1 MSKQLLADI
10 CNSQAIVELI
20 MVAYK
25 MGAQE
30 PVLLASDYNI
40 NGIKFE
46 VSSVHMAIL
55 CYLQHLEDS
64 KDCEQ
69 LHLNLLFT
77 CLPLFTAT
85 MKLMAEAP
93 DEIKKRDNKAV
104 EFVIN
109 IMKMF
114 KIAIKMH
121 RFSGLFHQ

>member
-1 MSKQLLADI
+1 MHRTITSTESSSKSHQVQSFA
-10 CNSQAIVELI
+10 
-20 MVAYK
+20 
-25 MGAQE
+25 
-30 PVLLASDYNI
+30 NI
-40 NGIKFE
+40 
-46 VSSVHMAIL
+46 VHMAIL